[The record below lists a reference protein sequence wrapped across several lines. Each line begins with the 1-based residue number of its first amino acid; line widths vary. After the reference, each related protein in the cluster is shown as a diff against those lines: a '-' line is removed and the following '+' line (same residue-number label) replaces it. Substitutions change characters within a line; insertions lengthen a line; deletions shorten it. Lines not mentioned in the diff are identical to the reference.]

1 MMVESIMVV
10 EDREPIAEVLRD
22 MLMANGFSVV
32 ALATT
37 GKEAVEMFTRERP
50 GIVIMDLLLP
60 DMSGLEVTTRL
71 IEIDPSVKVI
81 AITALSRDGLIED
94 ALNAGCVRFMTKP
107 FRIKELVG
115 TIREISSP

>member
-1 MMVESIMVV
+1 MVESIMVV

-37 GKEAVEMFTRERP
+37 GKEAVEMFTKERP